1 MATIHVNRAGTS
13 LGTFGEDEIRQG
25 LRSGRFAG
33 TDLAWKEG
41 MAAWQPLASFS
52 EFANDAPEGGAP
64 TPTPTANLPVTPP
77 PSVGSTSTLPME
89 ARTGLPWEHR
99 ESRGFFSAF
108 VETLTIVLS
117 KPSHAF
123 TMMRLSGGI
132 GGPLLYAVIGGGVG
146 VIAWFIFSLGL
157 TSIGMFGQREDAV
170 GSALGMS
177 ASIGMFFIRLCAIA
191 IAPFIWAALV
201 HLSLMLIGGAKQS
214 FEATFRV
221 IAFTQGA
228 TAPLQLVPCCG
239 GLIAAVWAIVCNC
252 IGIARA
258 HDIDTPKATLAV
270 FLPLIV
276 CCGGAFI
283 IAAMFG
289 GMAAMMGQHH

>member
-1 MATIHVNRAGTS
+1 MATIHVNRGGTS
-13 LGTFGEDEIRQG
+13 LGTFSEDEVREG
-25 LRSGRFAG
+25 LRSGRFTG

-41 MAAWQPLASFS
+41 MASWQPLSSFA
-52 EFANDAPEGGAP
+52 EFASEAAS
-64 TPTPTANLPVTPP
+64 ASSTPP
-77 PSVGSTSTLPME
+77 PTSSPTPPTPVGSTSTLPTE

-99 ESRGFFSAF
+99 ESRGFVNAF
-108 VETLTIVLS
+108 VETLMMILS
-117 KPSHAF
+117 KPAQAF
-123 TMMRLSGGI
+123 SVMRLSGGLA
-132 GGPLLYAVIGGGVG
+132 GPLIFAVIGGAVG
-146 VIAWFIFSLGL
+146 VIVWFVFSLCL
-157 TSIGMFGQREDAV
+157 TSVGVFGTREDAW

-177 ASIGMFFIRLCAIA
+177 ANIFMFFWRLVAIVV
-191 IAPFIWAALV
+191 APFVWAGLV
-201 HLSLMLIGGAKQS
+201 HVSLMLIGGAKQT

-239 GLIAAVWAIVCNC
+239 GLIAAVWAIVANC

-276 CCGGAFI
+276 CCGGVFV